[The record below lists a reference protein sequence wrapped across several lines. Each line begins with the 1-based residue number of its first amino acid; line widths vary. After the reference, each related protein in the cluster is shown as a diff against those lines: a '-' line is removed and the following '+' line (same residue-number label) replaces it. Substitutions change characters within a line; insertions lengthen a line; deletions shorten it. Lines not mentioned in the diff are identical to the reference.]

1 VSDRL
6 AAGAYATTIDRSL
19 EVVRTIL
26 NRAARSY
33 GDADGRPWLKAISPL
48 ISMLAKSPPPP
59 LSHNVEG
66 TGPALSQTTHSLGPH
81 GAIRREHRPA

>member
-33 GDADGRPWLKAISPL
+33 RDADGRP
-48 ISMLAKSPPPP
+48 
-59 LSHNVEG
+59 
-66 TGPALSQTTHSLGPH
+66 
-81 GAIRREHRPA
+81 